1 MKQMP
6 STGKVGNNAYGH
18 QSMGA
23 CAQLAPP
30 KKMRRGGKK
39 AAKTYRKG

>member
-1 MKQMP
+1 MQGM
-6 STGKVGNNAYGH
+6 TGKVGNNAMGH
-18 QSMGA
+18 GPKGA

-30 KKMRRGGKK
+30 KKTRKGGKK